1 MMSMWV
7 AEDCD
12 QSPGGLRVIS
22 PYPVPLPVSITTF
35 DQLGLNDPREEHYTI
50 TLAKLPDVQ
59 ARLRWVLEQV
69 ERAPVT
75 ALGVEVPPALL
86 REALDK
92 IEALDRSN
100 ARWQRWHRQQEE
112 RLRVNVRKP
121 R

>member
-1 MMSMWV
+1 MS
-7 AEDCD
+7 D
-12 QSPGGLRVIS
+12 
-22 PYPVPLPVSITTF
+22 ITTF

-59 ARLRWVLEQV
+59 ARLRWLLEQV
-69 ERAPVT
+69 ERASST
-75 ALGVEVPPALL
+75 ALGVEVPPDLL
-86 REALDK
+86 REALAK

-100 ARWQRWHRQQEE
+100 ARWHRQQEE